1 MVEFMVDT
9 HTGGSILQAMKS
21 PRAGMGL
28 SMGMKGTAPLSA
40 LVPRGRA
47 TLNLLVTWSIDEMRG
62 GELCQRLG
70 QHQVLNHAV
79 RPLTLDPTTAA
90 PLTITVD
97 YPSVVK
103 GKVASGGLL
112 HKCQV
117 CRAW

>member
-1 MVEFMVDT
+1 
-9 HTGGSILQAMKS
+9 MKS

-28 SMGMKGTAPLSA
+28 GMGLKGTAPLAA

-47 TLNLLVTWSIDEMRG
+47 TLNLMVTWSVDNMKG
-62 GELCQRLG
+62 GELRQRSG

-97 YPSVVK
+97 HPSLVK
-103 GKVASGGLL
+103 GKVASNGLL

-117 CRAW
+117 IP